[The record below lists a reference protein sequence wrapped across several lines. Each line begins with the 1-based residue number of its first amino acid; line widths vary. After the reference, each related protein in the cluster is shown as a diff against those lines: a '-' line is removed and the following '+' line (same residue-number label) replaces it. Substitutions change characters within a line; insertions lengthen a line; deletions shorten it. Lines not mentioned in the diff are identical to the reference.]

1 MGKGSLVGSLK
12 RRRKRERLQ
21 ESRGRVFREVW
32 KKKSLQKV
40 EREITE
46 KEGRERAGE

>member
-1 MGKGSLVGSLK
+1 MWEVLK
-12 RRRKRERLQ
+12 EEEKERLQ